1 MLHFPQDISKARI
14 LISNDDS
21 IHSSGIKLLEKLC
34 LSLTPHVWVVA
45 PETQQSAAGHSL
57 TIHSPLRVKKYDD
70 RHISVYGTPTDS
82 VLVGVQKVMSDF
94 RPDLVVS
101 GINHGQNTADD
112 VTYSGT
118 IAAAIEAVL
127 MGIPAI
133 AFSQDHDETSQAP
146 VDFTVAEKMLP
157 GLLRR
162 FESMTWENNV
172 VMNVNFPLLKSGV
185 TPEYRV
191 VPQGHYSMEK
201 QDMVD
206 CTDPRGR
213 PYYWI
218 GPPPARD
225 TFDMTRDIGV
235 LNAGHVTIT
244 PLTLNLTH
252 YPTLETLS
260 ARMKTSTST
269 TGAVA

>member
-1 MLHFPQDISKARI
+1 MLNFPKDISKARI

-21 IHSSGIKLLEKLC
+21 IHSNGIKLLEKLA
-34 LSLTPHVWVVA
+34 LTLTPHVWVVA

-57 TIHSPLRVKKYDD
+57 TIHSPLRIKQYDE
-70 RHISVYGTPTDS
+70 RHVSVYGTPTDS
-82 VLVGVQKVMSDF
+82 VLVGVQKIMHEF
-94 RPDLVVS
+94 RPDIVLS

-133 AFSQDHDETSQAP
+133 AFSQDYDETSQAP
-146 VDFTVAEKMLP
+146 VDFTIAEKMLP
-157 GLLRR
+157 GLLKR
-162 FESMTWENNV
+162 FEGLSWETNV
-172 VMNVNFPLLKSGV
+172 VMNVNFPLPKAGV

-191 VPQGHYSMEK
+191 IPQGHYSMEK
-201 QDMVD
+201 QDMIH

-218 GPPPARD
+218 GPPPMRD
-225 TFDMTRDIGV
+225 TLDVTRDIG
-235 LNAGHVTIT
+235 LLHAGHVTIT
-244 PLTLNLTH
+244 PLSLNLTH
-252 YPTLETLS
+252 YPTLEVLQN
-260 ARMKTSTST
+260 RMSGASP